1 MHIFSKCVRFM
12 GESAGYW
19 PEMAHWKAF
28 LLALSCTR
36 ASWGAY
42 YMCLLFSLDF
52 LEVSNGEKFT
62 CAHLM
67 DSVAFVRGYLRFAR
81 FSTLSRCS
89 KLFYTFSRCYFHIE
103 SAFSGASISFVLSH
117 IARYA
122 PSPEENSCARERTFN
137 VKLISNTYLMSAN
150 EPLMVVN
157 VFLCGLWRA
166 MFVNGSTTA

>member
-122 PSPEENSCARERTFN
+122 PSPEENSCIPITHFQCKTHFEHLLN
-137 VKLISNTYLMSAN
+137 V
-150 EPLMVVN
+150 
-157 VFLCGLWRA
+157 RQ
-166 MFVNGSTTA
+166 

>member
-81 FSTLSRCS
+81 FSTL
-89 KLFYTFSRCYFHIE
+89 
-103 SAFSGASISFVLSH
+103 
-117 IARYA
+117 
-122 PSPEENSCARERTFN
+122 
-137 VKLISNTYLMSAN
+137 MSAN
-150 EPLMVVN
+150 WPLMSVN
-157 VFLCGLWRA
+157 VFFVDYGGLWSLMACCARC
-166 MFVNGSTTA
+166 G